1 MALDHESFTLL
12 RAAVQRF
19 IEQRLVPA
27 ENIVEETDDVPDD
40 IISDMKELG
49 LFGLSIPEE
58 YGGIGLSMEQESE
71 VIMDIGHTSFAFRS
85 VFGTNVGIGSQGLLM
100 DGTSEQK
107 AFWLPKFA
115 SGEITVSF
123 ALTEPGTGSDA
134 AAIQTRAVKD
144 GDRYILN
151 GTKRFITNANRA
163 GAFTLMART
172 GEEGARGITAFIVPA
187 DSPGLSVGK
196 PDKKMGQRGTK
207 TADVILDDVP
217 VSAGNII
224 GGVPGK
230 GFYTAM
236 KVLDRGRLHIA
247 AQACGMADRLIR
259 DSVVYAKE
267 RKQFGQPIAQF
278 QLIQGMLADSQA
290 ELYAAISM
298 LREASRLY
306 DANPVGQRND
316 ELSMAAASTK
326 LYCTEMVGRVA
337 DRAVQIHGGAGY
349 ISEYKVERFFRD
361 VRLLR
366 LYEGTTQI
374 QQLIIAKHL
383 LARDND
389 TLF

>member
-1 MALDHESFTLL
+1 
-12 RAAVQRF
+12 
-19 IEQRLVPA
+19 
-27 ENIVEETDDVPDD
+27 
-40 IISDMKELG
+40 
-49 LFGLSIPEE
+49 
-58 YGGIGLSMEQESE
+58 
-71 VIMDIGHTSFAFRS
+71 
-85 VFGTNVGIGSQGLLM
+85 
-100 DGTSEQK
+100 
-107 AFWLPKFA
+107 
-115 SGEITVSF
+115 
-123 ALTEPGTGSDA
+123 
-134 AAIQTRAVKD
+134 
-144 GDRYILN
+144 
-151 GTKRFITNANRA
+151 
-163 GAFTLMART
+163 
-172 GEEGARGITAFIVPA
+172 
-187 DSPGLSVGK
+187 
-196 PDKKMGQRGTK
+196 
-207 TADVILDDVP
+207 
-217 VSAGNII
+217 
-224 GGVPGK
+224 
-230 GFYTAM
+230 
-236 KVLDRGRLHIA
+236 
-247 AQACGMADRLIR
+247 MADRLIR